1 MRVLIWHV
9 DNFSAEPTERGRSK
23 IADTEPQVASIED
36 GLVVFAAVEKG
47 DEPEPLA
54 VAQRATAAISE
65 VARNLGAQRVLLH
78 SFAHLFVE
86 LSTPK
91 VAREVLNETQ
101 RLLEAEGYQVSQSA
115 FGWFNRLEMK
125 AKGHPLSRVARQV

>member
-1 MRVLIWHV
+1 MRLLIWHV
-9 DNFSAEPTERGRSK
+9 DSFTAEPTERGRSK
-23 IADTEPQVASIED
+23 IADTEPPVASVED
-36 GLVVFAAVEKG
+36 GLVIFAAVEKG

-54 VAQRATAAISE
+54 VAARAAAAIAE

-86 LSTPK
+86 LSAPK

-115 FGWFNRLEMK
+115 FGWLNRLEMR